1 MTMEQPRDDLVTSVA
16 ELHSLL
22 LSTETMEEFLQ
33 ELAVVAARDVR
44 DGLSCGI
51 TLRSQGLPR
60 TVASSDTL
68 AAQLDEVQY
77 GFDDGP
83 CLHAMRHEHTVQ
95 VDDTADDARWG
106 GFAIRAAAHG
116 VRSCLALPL
125 VADGRNAG
133 ALNLYAQET
142 QAFGPPETR
151 RAELVAQN
159 ASGAL
164 AMALRLA
171 SCVALTEQLQAS
183 LASRLVIDRAI
194 GVIIARERCTQREAF
209 EVLRST
215 SQNRNIK
222 LREIAASVVA
232 SVRGEPPEAAPFEF
246 G

>member
-1 MTMEQPRDDLVTSVA
+1 
-16 ELHSLL
+16 
-22 LSTETMEEFLQ
+22 
-33 ELAVVAARDVR
+33 
-44 DGLSCGI
+44 
-51 TLRSQGLPR
+51 
-60 TVASSDTL
+60 
-68 AAQLDEVQY
+68 
-77 GFDDGP
+77 
-83 CLHAMRHEHTVQ
+83 MRHEHTVR
-95 VDDTADDARWG
+95 VDDTAGETRWG

-133 ALNLYAQET
+133 ALNLYAQQT
-142 QAFGPPETR
+142 RAFGPPEAR

-232 SVRGEPPEAAPFEF
+232 SVRGEPPEVAPFEF
-246 G
+246 S

>member
-1 MTMEQPRDDLVTSVA
+1 MTMGRPGDDLVTSVA

-44 DGLSCGI
+44 EGLSCGI
-51 TLRSQGLPR
+51 TLRSQGLPQ
-60 TVASSDTL
+60 TVASSDAL

-83 CLHAMRHEHTVQ
+83 CLHAMRDEHLVYI
-95 VDDTADDARWG
+95 DDTADDSRWG
-106 GFAIRAAAHG
+106 GFAVRAVAHG
-116 VRSCLALPL
+116 IRSCLALPL
-125 VADGRNAG
+125 VADGKNAG
-133 ALNLYAQET
+133 ALNLYAQV
-142 QAFGPPETR
+142 AHGFGPPEVR
-151 RAELVAQN
+151 RAEMLAQN

-164 AMALRLA
+164 AIALRLA

-194 GVIIARERCTQREAF
+194 GVIITRQRCTQREAF
-209 EVLRST
+209 EILRAA
-215 SQNRNIK
+215 SQHQNIK
-222 LREIAASVVA
+222 LRQVAAAVVT
-232 SVRGEPPEAAPFEF
+232 SVRGEPPEVASFEF